1 MADYKISTSIDA
13 KTSKFRNAFN
23 KAKRIAERFKA
34 STESVKD
41 TDVDADTSS
50 FRAKMKAARRSM
62 DSFSRMRAKST
73 LDVNSSAASA
83 QIARFKAMLKSIP
96 NKHRTRLEV
105 DSNGARRAISAV
117 HNSIQNFKS
126 SLDSLAGDIRTTG
139 TVFSSMFRGV
149 MLSSVSAL
157 IPVIASL
164 VPALMA
170 VLNAAA
176 AVGGGAI
183 GMVGAF
189 ATAGAGVVGF
199 GAMAMSALKMV
210 ENGTLAVT
218 SEVQNYQSAVESLKS
233 AWQGLIAQNQSEI
246 FNTLA
251 NAVNA
256 AKVALAGLTPFLSGV
271 AQGMEVASA
280 ATLDWAKNSQVATN
294 FFDMMGSTGVRIF
307 NNMLSA
313 AGNFGS
319 GLIAVLTNL
328 APLTEWVSKGFENM
342 GKSFNKWATSVEGST
357 AIQDFTSFVKTNL
370 PIIGEIFGSTF
381 RGIFNLM
388 KAFAPN
394 SQVIFESLAQMA
406 KRFEQWSAT
415 IAESDGFQQF
425 IQYVQENGPKLISL
439 IGEIIKVIV
448 NIGIAL
454 APLGAKVL
462 DVALSFTTW
471 LEELTR
477 TQPVAAALIG
487 IVTGL
492 AGAFIALT
500 PTILAVTQGILPLV
514 AQFFGFSSVGSMVMG
529 ILTGLASA
537 FGAISA
543 PVWLVIG
550 AVGALIGVF
559 VSLWNSSKLLRDTM
573 TDAWNQI
580 KVTVKSAVEAI
591 IQFISQL
598 ITRIQTIVAPLVPIF
613 QQTWNDIVSVVE
625 TAVNLI
631 SPIVQQA
638 WNTIKAATKIAWE
651 LIKLVITVAMEVVVS
666 TITALLQV
674 LSGDWSGAW
683 QTIKSAGEAIWQA
696 IVNAAKNIFNILKG
710 WLSDLWNSIK
720 QNAVTAWNALK
731 GQASSIWQSIVSGI
745 QSVVQGLVGIL
756 SSIWSSIVST
766 ASSMWSS
773 LVGIAS
779 SIWGSIVDTISS
791 IVDSIV
797 SFVSSAWSS
806 ISSTTSS
813 IFSSIAST
821 VSSIWSSIVSAI
833 SSFISNIVSTVSNGW
848 NNVMSTISS
857 ILSSIASTVS
867 SIWSS
872 IVSSISSFISNIVST
887 VSSGWNNVLSAITS
901 AMSSIISSVTSGMS
915 NMVSAV
921 QSGVSN
927 AVSAAKSFVG
937 DMVSAGVDLIQGM
950 INGVKQMA
958 GKLVSAA
965 KGVVGDAVAGAKSLL
980 GIHSPSKVFK
990 EIGQYTMQGM
1000 QIGLNDRGKKVVR
1013 DTSRIAKQ
1021 MTQGFNPN
1029 LQAKPAVKGINR
1041 ELNNL
1046 STRGHVT
1053 ASHSTTVKAEP
1064 STMNLRIQLD
1074 TDDEVLTAKVN
1085 GVNARDGEVLSF

>member
-1 MADYKISTSIDA
+1 MANYQISTSIDA

-23 KAKRIAERFKA
+23 KAKRIAERFKGTA
-34 STESVKD
+34 ESVKD

-83 QIARFKAMLKSIP
+83 QIDRFKAMLKSIP

-105 DSNGARRAISAV
+105 DGNGARRAISAV
-117 HNSIQNFKS
+117 HKAIGNFKN

-139 TVFSSMFRGV
+139 TIFSSMFRGV
-149 MLSSVSAL
+149 MLSSVTILVPA
-157 IPVIASL
+157 IASL

-176 AVGGGAI
+176 AVGGGAV

-251 NAVNA
+251 NAVNT
-256 AKVALAGLTPFLSGV
+256 AKVALAGLSPFLTGV

-280 ATLDWAKNSQVATN
+280 ATLDWAKNSQVASN

-313 AGNFGS
+313 AGAFGS
-319 GLIAVLTNL
+319 GLIALITEL

-342 GKSFNKWATSVEGST
+342 GKSFNQWATSVEGST
-357 AIQDFTSFVKTNL
+357 AIQDFTNFIKTNL
-370 PIIGEIFGSTF
+370 PIIGDIFGSTF

-394 SQVIFESLAQMA
+394 SQVVFESLAQMA
-406 KRFEQWSAT
+406 KKFEQWSAK

-425 IQYVQENGPKLISL
+425 IKYVQENGPKLISL

-462 DVALSFTTW
+462 EVALAFTKW
-471 LEELTR
+471 LAKLTETHPIVGILIGVIATLSGIFMALAPSVLAVIKVLKPLVKGFLRVITKVTR
-477 TQPVAAALIG
+477 TQGVLGLLRAAFGLLGGPIGLVIGIIGTLIG
-487 IVTGL
+487 I
-492 AGAFIALT
+492 
-500 PTILAVTQGILPLV
+500 LV
-514 AQFFGFSSVGSMVMG
+514 A
-529 ILTGLASA
+529 
-537 FGAISA
+537 
-543 PVWLVIG
+543 
-550 AVGALIGVF
+550 
-559 VSLWNSSKLLRDTM
+559 LWNKSEVVRTAM
-573 TDAWNQI
+573 VDAWNEI
-580 KVTVKSAVEAI
+580 KEAVKLAVDAIVQFVT
-591 IQFISQL
+591 QL
-598 ITRIQTIVAPLVPIF
+598 INRIQEIVAPLVPIF
-613 QQTWNDIVSVVE
+613 QQTWDDIVSVVE
-625 TAVNLI
+625 TAINFI
-631 SPIVQQA
+631 RPIIEQA
-638 WNTIKAATKIAWE
+638 WKTIKTVTKVVWE
-651 LIKLVITVAMEVVVS
+651 AIKLVIKVAMELIVG
-666 TITALLQV
+666 TITALLQA

-683 QTIKSAGEAIWQA
+683 ETIKSSGKAIWDA
-696 IVNAAKNIFNILKG
+696 IVEAAKNIFNILKD
-710 WLSDLWNSIK
+710 WFVDLWDSVKKNTTKAWEAIK
-720 QNAVTAWNALK
+720 SK
-731 GQASSIWQSIVSGI
+731 ASDIWQSVKDAVINKIKDIVSGAK
-745 QSVVQGLVGIL
+745 QK
-756 SSIWSSIVST
+756 WED
-766 ASSMWSS
+766 MK
-773 LVGIAS
+773 
-779 SIWGSIVDTISS
+779 
-791 IVDSIV
+791 
-797 SFVSSAWSS
+797 
-806 ISSTTSS
+806 
-813 IFSSIAST
+813 
-821 VSSIWSSIVSAI
+821 SAI
-833 SSFISNIVSTVSNGW
+833 SDKMTAIKNGIQNKWDSIKSSVKNKIQSIVNTVKQKWNEMKNNVRNKMIEIKNDIQNKWESIKALIRNKVLNIVRDVINGFKKFVR
-848 NNVMSTISS
+848 NISQ
-857 ILSSIASTVS
+857 
-867 SIWSS
+867 
-872 IVSSISSFISNIVST
+872 
-887 VSSGWNNVLSAITS
+887 
-901 AMSSIISSVTSGMS
+901 AMTRAKNKVREGMS
-915 NMVSAV
+915 KVVSRVKEGVNKAV
-921 QSGVSN
+921 EG
-927 AVSAAKSFVG
+927 AKSFVG
-937 DMVSAGVDLIQGM
+937 DMASAGVDLIKGL
-950 INGVKQMA
+950 INGIKDMA
-958 GKLVSAA
+958 GKAVSAA
-965 KGVVGDAVAGAKSLL
+965 KGVVGDAVKGAKSLL

-1000 QIGLNDRGKKVVR
+1000 QIGLNDRGKKVIR
-1013 DTSRIAKQ
+1013 DTSRIAQQ

-1085 GVNARDGEVLSF
+1085 DVNARDGEVLSF

>member
-1 MADYKISTSIDA
+1 MADYQISTSIDA
-13 KTSKFRNAFN
+13 NVSKFKNAFN
-23 KAKRIAERFKA
+23 QAKRIVERFKGSA
-34 STESVKD
+34 ESVKD

-50 FRAKMKAARRSM
+50 FKAKMKAARRSM

-83 QIARFKAMLKSIP
+83 QIDRFKAMLKSIP

-105 DSNGARRAISAV
+105 DGNGARRAISAV
-117 HNSIQNFKS
+117 HKAIGNFKN

-139 TVFSSMFRGV
+139 TIFSSMFRGV
-149 MLSSVSAL
+149 MLSSVTILVPA
-157 IPVIASL
+157 IASL

-176 AVGGGAI
+176 AVGGGAL

-210 ENGTLAVT
+210 EDGTLAVT

-256 AKVALAGLTPFLSGV
+256 AKVALAGLSPFLSGV

-280 ATLDWAKNSQVATN
+280 ATLDWAKNSQIASN

-313 AGNFGS
+313 AGAFGS
-319 GLIAVLTNL
+319 GLIALITEL

-342 GKSFNKWATSVEGST
+342 GKSFNQWATSVEGST
-357 AIQDFTSFVKTNL
+357 AIQDFTNFVKTNL

-394 SQVIFESLAQMA
+394 SQVVFESLAQMA
-406 KRFEQWSAT
+406 KKFEQWSAK

-425 IQYVQENGPKLISL
+425 IKYVQENGPKLISL
-439 IGEIIKVIV
+439 IGQIIKVIV

-454 APLGAKVL
+454 APLASVVL
-462 DVALSFTTW
+462 DVALAFAEW
-471 LEELTR
+471 LAKLTETNPIVAIIIGVIATLSGIFMALAPSVLAVVKVLKPLVKGFFKVITKVTR
-477 TQPVAAALIG
+477 TQGVLGLLRGAFALLGGPIGLVIGIIGTLIG
-487 IVTGL
+487 I
-492 AGAFIALT
+492 
-500 PTILAVTQGILPLV
+500 LV
-514 AQFFGFSSVGSMVMG
+514 A
-529 ILTGLASA
+529 
-537 FGAISA
+537 
-543 PVWLVIG
+543 
-550 AVGALIGVF
+550 
-559 VSLWNSSKLLRDTM
+559 LWNKSEVVRTAM
-573 TDAWNQI
+573 IDAWNAI
-580 KVTVKSAVEAI
+580 KEAVKLAVDAIVQFVT
-591 IQFISQL
+591 QL
-598 ITRIQTIVAPLVPIF
+598 INRIREIIASLVPIF
-613 QQTWNDIVSVVE
+613 QQTWDDIVSVVE
-625 TAVNLI
+625 TAINFI
-631 SPIVQQA
+631 RPIIEQA
-638 WNTIKAATKIAWE
+638 WNSIKAATKIAWE
-651 LIKLVITVAMEVVVS
+651 LIKMIVKIALEVVAS
-666 TITALLQV
+666 TITAALQ
-674 LSGDWSGAW
+674 LISGDWRGAW
-683 QTIKSAGEAIWQA
+683 ETIKSAGQEIWNA
-696 IVNAAKNIFNILKG
+696 IVTAAKNIFNILKG
-710 WLSDLWNSIK
+710 WLSDLWSSIK

-731 GQASSIWQSIVSGI
+731 GKASSIWQSIVSGI

-756 SSIWSSIVST
+756 SSIWSSITST

-779 SIWGSIVDTISS
+779 SIWGSLVSTISS

-821 VSSIWSSIVSAI
+821 VSSIWSSIVS
-833 SSFISNIVSTVSNGW
+833 T
-848 NNVMSTISS
+848 
-857 ILSSIASTVS
+857 
-867 SIWSS
+867 
-872 IVSSISSFISNIVST
+872 ISSFISNIVST
-887 VSSGWNNVLSAITS
+887 VSSGWNNILSAITS

-1053 ASHSTTVKAEP
+1053 ASHTTTVKTEP
-1064 STMNLRIQLD
+1064 STTNLRIQLD